1 MQRWYILLHTF
12 FKIYNCYD
20 FKGPLDRTYFPFNA
34 LLNHK
39 CFFDLV
45 IKLSRHREDN
55 IPFFVSIHKLL
66 YYFNVSISIK
76 IQN

>member
-1 MQRWYILLHTF
+1 MVYTSSYI

-55 IPFFVSIHKLL
+55 IPFLCQYINYCITLMCQYQSK
-66 YYFNVSISIK
+66 YK
-76 IQN
+76 IN